1 MDKQKFTYKVYDAK
15 TRNFIYEEDF
25 TSDNPFKD
33 IAERMSKEDIS
44 HGSLYI
50 VAENEDRQE
59 AAYTIVK
66 KSGTKFVKYE
76 HCDFPLSYIDFDI
89 EPRYLTCIDEVYNHY
104 KYYEITFDKDNLRTN
119 VRYGR
124 IGADKNDTFGER
136 EYDYPLS
143 MYWVKYYEKL
153 SKGYEDKNEL
163 KDFNNR
169 QKKGTEYE
177 PVKDKYSKSLI
188 EFLIRKQK
196 DYVESNYSTG
206 AAFSME
212 AVKKSEKI
220 LEELKAYADSSFS
233 NKQFKIRELFKELVT
248 ILPRRIA
255 DVSNYLNYITG
266 LSSEAL
272 MEHIEQEEDLLN
284 NFKDLYVKKENEA
297 EEKADNKDILEANN
311 LTATCT
317 DYKDIHMIEDKLDK
331 DMAAMKT
338 VLAVKNKY
346 TNDRYIACKKEKGI
360 ENRGCHLLWHGS
372 RTENWWS
379 IFKNGLTLNNNAIV
393 TGKMFGQGLYFA
405 PKAEKSMNY
414 TSSSGSY
421 WTGGND
427 KTGFMALYAV
437 AMGKPYEIDHALSS
451 YFTEKDLKHGCHSVW
466 GKAGRH
472 LRNDECIIY
481 DERQCDIKFLLEVD
495 REREKYLTPEFIK
508 AARNIKLNQLKA
520 DKNGL
525 RAYMSLRTPDSTF
538 NRLNMDK
545 NNKVEF
551 IYTYDNTLT
560 IKAYDKELKSSEKEL
575 KFNSYQTDYLKM
587 IFKENFTSNDREF
600 DMLLEEKQKEV
611 QKPKTKVKKKEIEM
625 SLLA

>member
-1 MDKQKFTYKVYDAK
+1 
-15 TRNFIYEEDF
+15 
-25 TSDNPFKD
+25 
-33 IAERMSKEDIS
+33 
-44 HGSLYI
+44 
-50 VAENEDRQE
+50 
-59 AAYTIVK
+59 
-66 KSGTKFVKYE
+66 
-76 HCDFPLSYIDFDI
+76 
-89 EPRYLTCIDEVYNHY
+89 
-104 KYYEITFDKDNLRTN
+104 
-119 VRYGR
+119 
-124 IGADKNDTFGER
+124 
-136 EYDYPLS
+136 
-143 MYWVKYYEKL
+143 
-153 SKGYEDKNEL
+153 
-163 KDFNNR
+163 
-169 QKKGTEYE
+169 
-177 PVKDKYSKSLI
+177 
-188 EFLIRKQK
+188 
-196 DYVESNYSTG
+196 
-206 AAFSME
+206 
-212 AVKKSEKI
+212 
-220 LEELKAYADSSFS
+220 
-233 NKQFKIRELFKELVT
+233 
-248 ILPRRIA
+248 
-255 DVSNYLNYITG
+255 
-266 LSSEAL
+266 
-272 MEHIEQEEDLLN
+272 
-284 NFKDLYVKKENEA
+284 
-297 EEKADNKDILEANN
+297 
-311 LTATCT
+311 
-317 DYKDIHMIEDKLDK
+317 
-331 DMAAMKT
+331 
-338 VLAVKNKY
+338 
-346 TNDRYIACKKEKGI
+346 
-360 ENRGCHLLWHGS
+360 
-372 RTENWWS
+372 
-379 IFKNGLTLNNNAIV
+379 
-393 TGKMFGQGLYFA
+393 MFGQGLYFA

-538 NRLNMDK
+538 SKLNMDK

-587 IFKENFTSNDREF
+587 MFKENFTSNDREF

>member
-15 TRNFIYEEDF
+15 TRSFIYEEDF

-50 VAENEDRQE
+50 VAENENGQE

-124 IGADKNDTFGER
+124 IGADK
-136 EYDYPLS
+136 
-143 MYWVKYYEKL
+143 
-153 SKGYEDKNEL
+153 
-163 KDFNNR
+163 
-169 QKKGTEYE
+169 
-177 PVKDKYSKSLI
+177 
-188 EFLIRKQK
+188 
-196 DYVESNYSTG
+196 
-206 AAFSME
+206 
-212 AVKKSEKI
+212 
-220 LEELKAYADSSFS
+220 
-233 NKQFKIRELFKELVT
+233 
-248 ILPRRIA
+248 

-414 TSSSGSY
+414 TSSLGSY

-587 IFKENFTSNDREF
+587 MFKENFTSNDREF